1 MFATTCQVDYSKK
14 QGIIPVGRP
23 IPNYRVIILGQDGQ
37 LLPPGLMGEVSI
49 GGIGVS
55 SGYINRPEETHR
67 RFRSSSLQEVG
78 VASIPFHLTGDEGWL
93 SHDGMLYFRGRI
105 AGDTQIKLR
114 YGSPASVIL
123 AMTVI
128 LIQRV
133 LSAANAWT
141 FKILNRQ

>member
-1 MFATTCQVDYSKK
+1 
-14 QGIIPVGRP
+14 
-23 IPNYRVIILGQDGQ
+23 
-37 LLPPGLMGEVSI
+37 MGEVSI

-67 RFRSSSLQEVG
+67 RFRSSSPQEVG
-78 VASIPFHLTGDEGWL
+78 VAPIPFHLTGDEGWL
-93 SHDGMLYFRGRI
+93 SHDGMLYLRGRI

-114 YGSPASVIL
+114 YGNPASVIL